1 MAAKII
7 SLFNHKGGVSKT
19 TTTFGLGWA
28 MAESGK
34 RVLIV
39 DGDPQ
44 CNLTGSVLGFM
55 EPEQFEDFYRTH
67 PMANINTAIAPVFGP
82 AAAALTPAEVSAT
95 KHPRLFLLAGHIDFA
110 LNETQLSLALGT
122 GPVLPALQ
130 NLPGA
135 LSHLLQITARQHQI
149 DYVLIDMSPSVGA
162 INECLLM
169 GSDYFIVPTFPDFY
183 CAQAVRSLS
192 VVLPR
197 WHDGVKSFRDSK
209 IRYAIPGKPPMFL
222 GILSQRYRPYRDAPA
237 ASFQAWID
245 AIKLDVNRILA
256 PALTPHGMIIGEAAF
271 RAAVTAD
278 TPFNLAN
285 VADFNSLI
293 ALAQAQSKPAFALTD
308 TEIDRQG
315 AVLKTMQESRRN
327 FQAVFTELSQSVQ
340 KLAT

>member
-1 MAAKII
+1 MAKLL

-28 MAESGK
+28 MAEAGS

-55 EPEQFEDFYRTH
+55 EPEQFEEFYLDR
-67 PMANINTAIAPVFGP
+67 PMANINTAVAPVFGP
-82 AAAALTPAEVSAT
+82 AAAPLVSAEVAPT
-95 KHPRLFLLAGHIDFA
+95 RHPRLFLLAGHIDLA

-122 GPVLPALQ
+122 GAVLPALQ

-135 LSHLLQITARQHQI
+135 LGRLLRMTAETHQV

-162 INECLLM
+162 LNQCLLM
-169 GSDYFIVPTFPDFY
+169 GSDFFIVPTFPDFY

-192 VVLPR
+192 IVLPR
-197 WHDGVKSFRDSK
+197 WHEGVSSFRGK
-209 IRYAIPGKPPMFL
+209 GIRYPIPDRPPVFL
-222 GILSQRYRPYRDAPA
+222 GIMSQRYRPYRDAPA

-245 AIKLDVNRILA
+245 RIKDDVNRLLV
-256 PALTPHGMIIGEAAF
+256 PALRPLGMVVAEASF
-271 RAAVTAD
+271 KAAVAAD
-278 TPFNLAN
+278 SPYNLAN

-293 ALAQAQSKPAFALTD
+293 ALAQTHRKPAFALTD
-308 TEIDRQG
+308 VEINRQG
-315 AVLKTMQESRRN
+315 AVLENMRENRQDFEK
-327 FQAVFTELSQSVQ
+327 VFNALARSVRA
-340 KLAT
+340 LTV

>member
-1 MAAKII
+1 MPAKII

-28 MAESGK
+28 LADAGH

-55 EPEQFEDFYRTH
+55 EPEQFEAFYRDQ
-67 PMANINTAIAPVFGP
+67 PMANINTAVAPVFGP
-82 AAAALTPAEVSAT
+82 AMAGLAPAEVAAT
-95 KHPRLFLLAGHIDFA
+95 RNARLFLLAGHIDFA

-122 GPVLPALQ
+122 GAVLPALQ

-135 LSHLLQITARQHQI
+135 LGRLLRMTADHHQI

-162 INECLLM
+162 LNECLLM

-197 WHDGVKSFRDSK
+197 WHDGVRSFRDAR
-209 IRYAIPGKPPMFL
+209 IRYSIPTDPPVML
-222 GILSQRYRPYRDAPA
+222 GIISQRYRPYGGAPA
-237 ASFQAWID
+237 ASFQAWINK
-245 AIKLDVNRILA
+245 IKQDVHRILA
-256 PALTPHGMIIGEAAF
+256 PALAPHGMMIDQAAF
-271 RAAVTAD
+271 RTAVTAD

-285 VADFNSLI
+285 LADFNSLI
-293 ALAQAQSKPAFALTD
+293 ALAQTHRKPAFALTD
-308 TEIDRQG
+308 AEINRQG
-315 AVLKTMQESRRN
+315 AVLESMQTNRRD
-327 FQAVFTELSQSVQ
+327 FQNVFTDLARSVRA
-340 KLAT
+340 LAT

>member
-1 MAAKII
+1 M
-7 SLFNHKGGVSKT
+7 
-19 TTTFGLGWA
+19 GWA
-28 MAESGK
+28 IAESGK

-44 CNLTGSVLGFM
+44 CNLTGGVLGLI
-55 EPEQFEDFYRTH
+55 EPEQFESFYTDRPT
-67 PMANINTAIAPVFGP
+67 ANINTAISPVFGP
-82 AAAALTPAEVSAT
+82 AAAALSPAEVSET

-135 LSHLLQITARQHQI
+135 LGRLLRMTADQHQI

-169 GSDYFIVPTFPDFY
+169 GSDFFIVPTFPDFY

-192 VVLPR
+192 VVIPR
-197 WHDGVKSFRDSK
+197 WQEGISSFRDKK
-209 IRYAIPGKPPMFL
+209 IRYAIPSDPPVFL
-222 GILSQRYRPYRDAPA
+222 GIMSQRYRPYGGAPA

-245 AIKLDVNRILA
+245 QIKRDVNRILV
-256 PALTPHGMIIGEAAF
+256 PALEPHGMVVDRKKFVDSVA
-271 RAAVTAD
+271 AD

-285 VADFNSLI
+285 ISDFNSLI
-293 ALAQAQSKPAFALTD
+293 ALAQTRRKPAFTLTD
-308 TEIDRQG
+308 AEINRQG
-315 AVLKTMQESRRN
+315 AVLETMRKNREDFERDFRDLSRSI
-327 FQAVFTELSQSVQ
+327 QLLTE
-340 KLAT
+340 